1 MVNRMALPLPFEDQ
15 PERSIYTVS
24 RLNREVRQLLE
35 RGIPAIWIEG
45 EISGFSQPA
54 SGHWYFTLKDRSAQ
68 VACVMW
74 RANRPGSSFTPSAGQ
89 HVIAR
94 ARVSLFEGRGQ
105 YQLSVERLEEAGL
118 GALKRDFDR
127 VKEKLAAEGLFALG
141 RKRSLPR
148 MPRRVGVVTSP
159 SGAAVRDVLH
169 VLTRRFPPIEILV
182 YPTPVQGAGAAPRIV
197 EALAL
202 ASARRECDVLILTRG
217 GGSIED
223 LWAFNDERVA
233 RAIIACSIPVVS
245 GIGHEIDFT
254 IADFAADVRAPTP
267 SAAAELVVP
276 DRAACLA
283 ALARTADRL
292 NVAMRRELRDAHARC
307 VGALHRL
314 KLADP
319 GARLAQRQQRL
330 DDLTQRLSGAVRSAV
345 HGEERRLSE
354 AVARLARLS
363 PEGRVRDSCARQDLL
378 VGRLQHAIRQRLAAA
393 THRLELAQR
402 ALATVSPLATLAR
415 GFAVIT
421 RAADGT
427 LLTRAAEARA
437 GEAIEALMA
446 DGRLHARVLQV
457 KT

>member
-1 MVNRMALPLPFEDQ
+1 MVKRMALPLPFDDQ
-15 PERSIYTVS
+15 PERSIYSVS

-35 RGIPAIWIEG
+35 RGIPAVWIEG

-54 SGHWYFTLKDRSAQ
+54 SGHWYFTLKDRHAQ

-105 YQLSVERLEEAGL
+105 YQLSVERLEDAGL
-118 GALKRDFDR
+118 GALKREFDR
-127 VKEKLAAEGLFALG
+127 VKDKLAAEGLFALG
-141 RKRSLPR
+141 RKRPLPG

-202 ASARRECDVLILTRG
+202 ASARRECDVLILVRG

-233 RAIIACSIPVVS
+233 RAIVSCSIPVVS

-292 NVAMRRELRDAHARC
+292 RVAVRRELRDAQARC
-307 VGALHRL
+307 AGALHRL

-330 DDLTQRLSGAVRSAV
+330 DDLTQRLSGAVRSALQDE
-345 HGEERRLSE
+345 GRRLSE
-354 AVARLARLS
+354 AVARLTRLS

-378 VGRLQHAIRQRLAAA
+378 VGRLQHAMRHRLGAA

-427 LLTRAAEARA
+427 LLTHAGEARA
-437 GEAIEALMA
+437 GEEIEALMA

-457 KT
+457 KA